1 MDGKGS
7 GVSLLVM
14 VLAALSVLALA
25 DEDVYYSKLIEN
37 YAKIVARLIFLFQHL
52 KLQ

>member
-14 VLAALSVLALA
+14 VLAAALSVLALA
-25 DEDVYYSKLIEN
+25 DEDVYYSKLIE
-37 YAKIVARLIFLFQHL
+37 IIIMR
-52 KLQ
+52 KLSSKLASGSII